1 MAFTRRSKMAVGFL
15 DRSGEKSRTEM
26 YLVPLAAG
34 GANQAAIVTSHD
46 NVKAAIAVVTLCN
59 YTTST
64 VEHGFDP
71 DVPTLPASPNA
82 QREIGLWVQ
91 YVDVVN
97 SKYYSLTIPGP
108 DLTLL
113 AQANTDEV
121 DIAANATAVAL
132 ILVLEAELRSELG
145 NAIQVTR
152 MRIIGR
158 RN

>member
-1 MAFTRRSKMAVGFL
+1 MAVGFI
-15 DRSGEKSRTEM
+15 DHSGEKSRTEM

-34 GANQAAIVTSHD
+34 GANQAAVVTSHD

-59 YTTST
+59 FTAST
-64 VEHGFDP
+64 LLHGYDP
-71 DVPTLPASPNA
+71 DVPVIPANDFA

-91 YVDVVN
+91 YVDVTT

-108 DLTLL
+108 DLALL

-121 DIAANATAVAL
+121 DIAANVTAAAL
-132 ILVLEAELRSELG
+132 VLVLEAELRSELG

-158 RN
+158 RS